1 MKEKL
6 WSELRAIREAFV
18 WKLEGLG
25 EYDLRRPMTPTGT
38 NLLGVMKHVAA
49 EEYGYLGEIFGRPAP
64 EQLACFKDGVGLGRR
79 RHVGGSDES
88 ANGLLPPRLCT
99 GMSTSCAS

>member
-6 WSELRAIREAFV
+6 WSQLRAIRDAFV

-49 EEYGYLGEIFGRPAP
+49 EKYGYLAWIHR
-64 EQLACFKDGVGLGRR
+64 CCWWR
-79 RHVGGSDES
+79 
-88 ANGLLPPRLCT
+88 
-99 GMSTSCAS
+99 